1 MNFEATFE
9 NKKYS
14 VQIEKQD
21 GIYHIAIDDKFH
33 KKVSDNWKN
42 ILVIKHK
49 VFHTAA
55 NYVDKGRFRTFV
67 NGKTVRLELH
77 SEQEKLR
84 KSLEV
89 VDEENVLSTSMPG
102 KITKIM
108 VKPED
113 AVKKGQ
119 SLIIMEAMKME
130 NILKAP
136 CDGKISQIHV
146 KSGDN
151 VEAGITLVTLDAGK
165 GKKV

>member
-1 MNFEATFE
+1 MNFEALFE

-14 VQIEKQD
+14 IQIEKVD
-21 GIYHIAIDDKFH
+21 GVYEIAIGDKFH
-33 KKVSDNWKN
+33 KKVSANWKN

-55 NYVDKGRFRTFV
+55 NYIEKGRFRTFV

-89 VDEENVLSTSMPG
+89 VDEENILSTSMPG
-102 KITKIM
+102 KITKIIIR
-108 VKPED
+108 KGED
-113 AVKKGQ
+113 VKKGQ

-136 CDGKISQIHV
+136 CDGKISKIHV
-146 KSGDN
+146 KQGDN
-151 VEAGITLVTLDAGK
+151 VEAGITLVTLEAEK

>member
-1 MNFEATFE
+1 MAEDITK
-9 NKKYS
+9 NKSIFSKIRS
-14 VQIEKQD
+14 
-21 GIYHIAIDDKFH
+21 
-33 KKVSDNWKN
+33 
-42 ILVIKHK
+42 
-49 VFHTAA
+49 TA
-55 NYVDKGRFRTFV
+55 
-67 NGKTVRLELH
+67 
-77 SEQEKLR
+77 Q
-84 KSLEV
+84 SLNV
-89 VDEENVLSTSMPG
+89 TLIIGAVYYVDEENVLSTSMPG

>member
-1 MNFEATFE
+1 MNFEASFE

-14 VQIEKQD
+14 VQIEKME
-21 GIYHIAIDDKFH
+21 GTYHIVINDKFH
-33 KKVSDNWKN
+33 KKVSANWKN

-84 KSLEV
+84 KTLEV

-102 KITKIM
+102 KIIK
-108 VKPED
+108 VLVSVGD

-136 CDGKISQIHV
+136 CDGKISKIHV
-146 KSGDN
+146 KQGDN
-151 VEAGITLVTLDAGK
+151 VEAGSTLVTLDADK
-165 GKKV
+165 GKSE